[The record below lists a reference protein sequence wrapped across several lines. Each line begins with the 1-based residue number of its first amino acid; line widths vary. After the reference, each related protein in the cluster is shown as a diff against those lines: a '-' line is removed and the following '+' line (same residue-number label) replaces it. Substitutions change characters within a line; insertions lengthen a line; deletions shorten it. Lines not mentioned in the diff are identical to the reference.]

1 MGDLPGSPGAAP
13 FCFDNV
19 PDDSTCTNVNVTA
32 HASRW
37 DVSSSSRRWACVL
50 VRVALGGECGWRRP
64 LCGPRLYP
72 RRRYRG
78 HAALAPRRPSRPHHA
93 EQRVCGCLTAASVL
107 VSLASTPSV
116 DVDGAALSRAVPS
129 STWWT
134 SMASLSFLELRRVV
148 GPTYLSALR
157 PRCDRWKAFPVHDT
171 PRNGADDAVGFASKV

>member
-1 MGDLPGSPGAAP
+1 MAPSIAWAAALSKAALSRTRRAGT
-13 FCFDNV
+13 
-19 PDDSTCTNVNVTA
+19 STSIEA
-32 HASRW
+32 ASRLT
-37 DVSSSSRRWACVL
+37 S
-50 VRVALGGECGWRRP
+50 
-64 LCGPRLYP
+64 
-72 RRRYRG
+72 
-78 HAALAPRRPSRPHHA
+78 

-116 DVDGAALSRAVPS
+116 DVDGAALSMAVPS

-148 GPTYLSALR
+148 DPTYPSALR